1 MRRRKGEQTS
11 RRKAEQKSSSINEIK
26 SKSLIAFDAMNSSRA
41 LHNDR
46 SASSVHM
53 CDGSC
58 KLAMPHT
65 YLITF
70 SNCYITF
77 LYHKSFVAEH
87 KTNRDKQNRMSY
99 ATLGYNFAVLT
110 LIYDQTERGRERG
123 EEKSKGAAT
132 FRLPTGPPLVRSRG
146 YACN

>member
-1 MRRRKGEQTS
+1 
-11 RRKAEQKSSSINEIK
+11 
-26 SKSLIAFDAMNSSRA
+26 
-41 LHNDR
+41 
-46 SASSVHM
+46 
-53 CDGSC
+53 
-58 KLAMPHT
+58 MPHT

-70 SNCYITF
+70 SNCYITS

-110 LIYDQTERGRERG
+110 LIYDQTERGKEKEMGRRG
-123 EEKSKGAAT
+123 GKSKGAAT

-146 YACN
+146 

>member
-1 MRRRKGEQTS
+1 
-11 RRKAEQKSSSINEIK
+11 
-26 SKSLIAFDAMNSSRA
+26 
-41 LHNDR
+41 
-46 SASSVHM
+46 M

-110 LIYDQTERGRERG
+110 LIYDQTERRRERQG
-123 EEKSKGAAT
+123 EESQKALPLSDCQLGHPLSAA
-132 FRLPTGPPLVRSRG
+132 GG